1 MFGMGGRSWC
11 CGYKFDWTKPE
22 TIMVY
27 HDLLFSSY
35 FSRWVST
42 YPWYMLSE
50 YCISF
55 YAFVCYFTV
64 T

>member
-1 MFGMGGRSWC
+1 MGGRSWC

-35 FSRWVST
+35 FSGWVST
-42 YPWYMLSE
+42 YP
-50 YCISF
+50 
-55 YAFVCYFTV
+55 
-64 T
+64 